1 MDGDEIP
8 LPPDTAEPT
17 AIVEPPVSSERTAP
31 VEVPAPAE
39 AAAPVIPGSVDSAAR
54 PDPPVPAARA
64 ANRSSTGF
72 KWFLIIIAG
81 LLLVCG
87 LSVAYYVLVHPDTQ
101 GVTVI
106 RLEGS
111 MVTGEAYDSEYI
123 GSEIVGR
130 ELREAADDPLVEAI
144 VLRVNSPGGTP
155 AAAQEIIGDLEY
167 AKTRKPVVVSMGDM
181 GTSAAYY
188 VSAHADRI
196 YANPDTFTAGV
207 GVIWKFSD
215 ISRWMEKEGYN
226 ISIVKS
232 GSKKDMGSTSRPLS
246 SDEEEYARKIV
257 TDSFENFI
265 ADVTT
270 QRVIA
275 RSDIEDGR
283 VIRGADAVKINVI
296 DELGN
301 LNDAIDGAKS
311 LAQSR
316 SKSSFPGLPS

>member
-1 MDGDEIP
+1 M
-8 LPPDTAEPT
+8 
-17 AIVEPPVSSERTAP
+17 
-31 VEVPAPAE
+31 
-39 AAAPVIPGSVDSAAR
+39 
-54 PDPPVPAARA
+54 
-64 ANRSSTGF
+64 
-72 KWFLIIIAG
+72 
-81 LLLVCG
+81 
-87 LSVAYYVLVHPDTQ
+87 
-101 GVTVI
+101 
-106 RLEGS
+106 
-111 MVTGEAYDSEYI
+111 
-123 GSEIVGR
+123 
-130 ELREAADDPLVEAI
+130 VEAI

-167 AKTRKPVVVSMGDM
+167 AKTKKPVVVSMGDM

-226 ISIVKS
+226 ISTIKS

-246 SDEEEYARKIV
+246 TDEEEYAQKIV

-265 ADVTT
+265 SDVTT

-301 LNDAIDGAKS
+301 LNDAIDGAKK

>member
-1 MDGDEIP
+1 MDGNEIP
-8 LPPDTAEPT
+8 LPPAPEP
-17 AIVEPPVSSERTAP
+17 AIISEPSEPA
-31 VEVPAPAE
+31 APAE
-39 AAAPVIPGSVDSAAR
+39 
-54 PDPPVPAARA
+54 PPVPAGDRLPA
-64 ANRSSTGF
+64 APTVPVSPAPSSPGSNAGL
-72 KWFLIIIAG
+72 KWFIIIIVG
-81 LLLVCG
+81 LLLVCAVSFAWYL
-87 LSVAYYVLVHPDTQ
+87 LSHPDTQ
-101 GVTVI
+101 GVSVI
-106 RLEGS
+106 RMEGT
-111 MVTGEAYDSEYI
+111 MVTGEAFDAETI
-123 GSEIVGR
+123 GSEVVGR
-130 ELREAADDPLVEAI
+130 ELREAADDPLVDAI

-167 AKTRKPVVVSMGDM
+167 AKAKKPVVVSMGDM

-232 GSKKDMGSTSRPLS
+232 GTKKDMGSTSRPLS
-246 SDEEEYARKIV
+246 SDEEEYAQKIV

-265 ADVTT
+265 SDVTT

-301 LNDAIDGAKS
+301 LNDAIDGAKR
-311 LAQSR
+311 LARSR
-316 SKSSFPGLPS
+316 SKSSLPGLPS

>member
-1 MDGDEIP
+1 MDGNEIP
-8 LPPDTAEPT
+8 LPPAPEPAIMSEPSMPAEP
-17 AIVEPPVSSERTAP
+17 E
-31 VEVPAPAE
+31 APAE
-39 AAAPVIPGSVDSAAR
+39 
-54 PDPPVPAARA
+54 PPVPAGDRLPA
-64 ANRSSTGF
+64 APTIPVSPSSSGSNAGL
-72 KWFLIIIAG
+72 KWFVIIIVG

-87 LSVAYYVLVHPDTQ
+87 VSFAWYLLSYPDTQ
-101 GVTVI
+101 GVSVI
-106 RLEGS
+106 RMEGT
-111 MVTGEAYDSEYI
+111 MVTGEAYDAETI
-123 GSEIVGR
+123 GSEVVGR
-130 ELREAADDPLVEAI
+130 ELREAADDPLVDAI

-167 AKTRKPVVVSMGDM
+167 AKTKKPVVVSMGDM

-226 ISIVKS
+226 ISVVKS

-246 SDEEEYARKIV
+246 TDEEEYAQKIV
-257 TDSFENFI
+257 SDSFENFI
-265 ADVTT
+265 SDVTA

-283 VIRGADAVKINVI
+283 VIRGADAVKINVT

-301 LNDAIDGAKS
+301 LNDAIDGAKR

-316 SKSSFPGLPS
+316 SRPSLPGLPS

>member
-1 MDGDEIP
+1 MDGNEIP
-8 LPPDTAEPT
+8 LPPAPEHS
-17 AIVEPPVSSERTAP
+17 AISEPPVSAEPEAP

-39 AAAPVIPGSVDSAAR
+39 DEITVPAAAADPTAPQ
-54 PDPPVPAARA
+54 DPPVPVVTVS
-64 ANRSSTGF
+64 NRSNTGF
-72 KWFLIIIAG
+72 KWFMIIIVG

-87 LSVAYYVLVHPDTQ
+87 VSVAYYFFSHPGTQ
-101 GVTVI
+101 GVSVI
-106 RLEGS
+106 RMEGS

-123 GSEIVGR
+123 GSEVVCR
-130 ELREAADDPLVEAI
+130 ELREAAEDPMVEAI

-167 AKTRKPVVVSMGDM
+167 AKTKKPVVVSMGDM

-226 ISIVKS
+226 ISVVKS

-246 SDEEEYARKIV
+246 TDEEEYAQKIV

-265 ADVTT
+265 SDVTT

-283 VIRGADAVKINVI
+283 VIRGADAVKINVV

-301 LNDAIDGAKS
+301 LNDAIDGAKR

-316 SKSSFPGLPS
+316 SKSSLPGLLS